1 MAYAIW
7 VLQDK
12 NALWLRVPTQDAWYR
27 ATPFGLM
34 EAQNRADQAHA
45 QAERDKIRSAR
56 RVYCPSS

>member
-34 EAQNRADQAHA
+34 EAQNRAD
-45 QAERDKIRSAR
+45 
-56 RVYCPSS
+56 